1 MTTLSTTET
10 LTKYFLVLV
19 VTISMVLGFSTLYS

>member
-10 LTKYFLVLV
+10 LTKYVLVLV